1 MWGGRGGIP
10 VIRDST
16 GITPVNGVIDK
27 DATSALLGNLI
38 EAQRLV
44 ILTDVEFVYRDYG
57 RPSQE
62 PIRRA
67 SAGELEEMLRRGE
80 FQDGSMGPKVR
91 AAVDFIRR
99 GGGKVAHIASLERCT
114 ETLSGHSG
122 TVVVP

>member
-1 MWGGRGGIP
+1 MASPRPVDIMETSAIISLIIDGFLPIACGGAGGIP

-67 SAGELEEMLRRGE
+67 SAGGELG
-80 FQDGSMGPKVR
+80 GN
-91 AAVDFIRR
+91 AAPR
-99 GGGKVAHIASLERCT
+99 
-114 ETLSGHSG
+114 
-122 TVVVP
+122 